1 MHVREICASLP
12 YVKILGVFPT
22 LLSRRYISDTF
33 GLKMRTELSVVFFQR
48 LLLMHKK
55 LFKKTQIVKDVMI
68 PVLDFVSLETCDSL
82 PQLRRVDKEWARC
95 SKMLLQTTGRVS
107 KFQDRLN

>member
-1 MHVREICASLP
+1 
-12 YVKILGVFPT
+12 
-22 LLSRRYISDTF
+22 
-33 GLKMRTELSVVFFQR
+33 
-48 LLLMHKK
+48 
-55 LFKKTQIVKDVMI
+55 MI